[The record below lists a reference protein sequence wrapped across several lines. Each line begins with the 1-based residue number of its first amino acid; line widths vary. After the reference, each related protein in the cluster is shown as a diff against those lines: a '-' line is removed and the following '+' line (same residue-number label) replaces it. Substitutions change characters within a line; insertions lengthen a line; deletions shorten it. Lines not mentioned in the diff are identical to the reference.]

1 MNNVFLALIGAATLA
16 ALGAL
21 AHRQAIAARPET
33 GDWIDLSTVPETT
46 ESVATPAPVASA
58 WDSVDLWGYTTAA
71 IENRQVTNAMTAPD
85 TSGQNVAA
93 FLSMIASS
101 EGTDRA
107 ADPYR
112 VCFGYQ
118 HTIADLRDHPAITG
132 EWKGEKLPD
141 ATCQGAGMRPGC
153 VSTAAGRYQIIKP
166 TWAAC
171 ARALGLSDFTPAS
184 QDAAA
189 LYLVKQRGALD
200 DVQGGRVADAIG
212 KCRREWASLPGAG
225 YGQPERRL
233 TALLDTFTNA
243 GGNLA

>member
-1 MNNVFLALIGAATLA
+1 MKPAPLALAVTAVVFA
-16 ALGAL
+16 ALTL
-21 AHRQAIAARPET
+21 AHRQAVAAHAEMDTWLDAPAAPET
-33 GDWIDLSTVPETT
+33 PDAP
-46 ESVATPAPVASA
+46 ATFASA
-58 WDSVDLWGYTTAA
+58 WDSVDLWGYTAAA
-71 IENRQVTNAMTAPD
+71 IENRQVTNAMTAHD

-93 FLSMIASS
+93 FLSMIAAS

-118 HTIADLRDHPAITG
+118 HTIADLGDHPAITG

>member
-1 MNNVFLALIGAATLA
+1 MKPASYALVGLAVVVGMLA
-16 ALGAL
+16 V
-21 AHRQAIAARPET
+21 AHRQAIAARPEI
-33 GDWIDLSTVPETT
+33 GDWIDLSTAPE
-46 ESVATPAPVASA
+46 ATDSIPASAPVASVWESFDVYGFA
-58 WDSVDLWGYTTAA
+58 SAA
-71 IENRQVTNAMTAPD
+71 IENYQVQTAMQTTD
-85 TSGQNVAA
+85 TGGQNVAA
-93 FLSMIASS
+93 FLSMIAGS

-189 LYLVKQRGALD
+189 LYLIKQRGALD
-200 DVQGGRVADAIG
+200 DVQAGRVADAIG